1 VRFPQSLET
10 LIGEFMKYPGV
21 GRKTAE
27 RFALHTIHRMDGES
41 AQAFASAIQNAKASI
56 RPCPIC
62 GHLTDGE
69 RCEVCADPLRDG
81 TRILV
86 VETSK
91 DVFSIEKAGGYR
103 GLYHVLNGALSPI
116 NGVGPE
122 ELNLKAFWPRVQD
135 ERVKEIILATGATQE
150 GEATAMYIRR
160 ILKDTD
166 LLVTRIAY
174 GVPVGANLEF
184 ADDATLS
191 RAIQNRRSF

>member
-1 VRFPQSLET
+1 MRFPQSLET

-27 RFALHTIHRMDGES
+27 RFAMHTINRMDGES
-41 AQAFASAIQNAKASI
+41 AGAFAAAVMNAKASI
-56 RPCPIC
+56 RACPTC

-69 RCEVCADPLRDG
+69 RCDICADPLRDPS
-81 TRILV
+81 RILV
-86 VETSK
+86 VESSK
-91 DVFSIEKAGGYR
+91 DVFSIEKAGDYR

-116 NGVGPE
+116 NGVGPD
-122 ELNLKAFWPRVQD
+122 ELNLKSFWPRVQD
-135 ERVKEIILATGATQE
+135 ERVKEIIVATGATQE

-191 RAIQNRRSF
+191 KAIQNRRSF

>member
-1 VRFPQSLET
+1 MRFPQSLET

-27 RFALHTIHRMDGES
+27 RFALHTINRMDGES
-41 AQAFASAIQNAKASI
+41 AQAFASAIQNAKSSI
-56 RPCPIC
+56 HPCPTC

-69 RCEVCADPLRDG
+69 RCEICIDPLRDG

-135 ERVKEIILATGATQE
+135 ERVKEVILATGATQE

>member
-1 VRFPQSLET
+1 MRFPQSLET

>member
-1 VRFPQSLET
+1 MRFPQSLEA
-10 LIGEFMKYPGV
+10 LITEFMKYPGI

-27 RFALHTIHRMDGES
+27 RFALFTIHRMDGES
-41 AQAFASAIQNAKASI
+41 AQAFAAALQNAKAAI
-56 RPCPIC
+56 HTCPTC
-62 GHLTDGE
+62 GHLTDAE
-69 RCEVCADPLRDG
+69 RCEICVDPLRDG

-86 VETSK
+86 VESAK
-91 DVFSIEKAGGYR
+91 DVFSIEKAGDYR

-116 NGVGPE
+116 NGIGPE
-122 ELNLKAFWPRVQD
+122 ELNLKALWPRVQD
-135 ERVKEIILATGATQE
+135 EHVKEIIVATGATQE

-184 ADDATLS
+184 ADDATLAK
-191 RAIQNRRSF
+191 AIQNRRSF